1 MSGDCQRVD
10 IQPPHPEE
18 GRRPVSK
25 DEARASPSTRL
36 RMRRAPRLATAAI
49 LVCALA
55 LPAAAQQ
62 EAPQNAPKGH
72 WTTGERLYGYCLTEV
87 KGMAENPLCVGF
99 VSAVADVLAEGAAV
113 SGYRACPRP
122 DLTLQHMVVAVK
134 EYLKARRDLV
144 TLPAVTLVARAL
156 AHEWPCK

>member
-1 MSGDCQRVD
+1 MNMTD
-10 IQPPHPEE
+10 
-18 GRRPVSK
+18 RRPSYRC
-25 DEARASPSTRL
+25 ARP
-36 RMRRAPRLATAAI
+36 APAAAI
-49 LVCALA
+49 ASLALALA
-55 LPAAAQQ
+55 LPAAGAA
-62 EAPQNAPKGH
+62 EAPPKGH
-72 WTTGERLYGYCLTEV
+72 WTSGERLYGYCLTEV

>member
-36 RMRRAPRLATAAI
+36 RMRRAPRRATAAI
-49 LVCALA
+49 LSLALALA
-55 LPAAAQQ
+55 LPAAAA
-62 EAPQNAPKGH
+62 EPPKGH
-72 WTTGERLYGYCLTEV
+72 WTSGERLYAYCLSEV
-87 KGMAENPLCVGF
+87 KGLDENPLCVGF
-99 VSAVADVLAEGAAV
+99 VSAVADVLAEGTAV

-122 DLTLQHMVVAVK
+122 DLTLQHLVVAVK

-144 TLPAVTLVARAL
+144 KLPAVTLVARAL